1 MASDF
6 YKIYRLK
13 LQNLPVGE
21 NKLPI
26 YVYNTFLEESE
37 LVGEKIVNVKPA
49 CGDPSKYIYLK
60 YLSSDGQ
67 YRFCKFESVYTESDE
82 NEINGQVG
90 KMSSSFT
97 SAQGDK
103 YTIGYNTTRTISCKT
118 IVKKDEYEEYMNL
131 LRSPRV
137 YMQKDT
143 AELDDYDRNWILVTV
158 EGQGNTLYT
167 KKSSQSFSITITLP
181 TIQNIRM

>member
-26 YVYNTFLEESE
+26 YVYNTFLEESS
-37 LVGEKIVNVKPA
+37 LIGEKVVTVKPA
-49 CGDPSKYIYLK
+49 CEDPTKYIYLK

-67 YRFCKFESVYTESDE
+67 YRYCKFDNVYTVADS
-82 NEINGQVG
+82 NEINGQVS
-90 KMSSSFT
+90 KLSNSFT

-103 YTIGYNTTRTISCKT
+103 YTIGYSTTRTISCKT
-118 IVKKDEYEEYMNL
+118 IVRNDEYEEYMNL

-137 YMQKDT
+137 YMQKD
-143 AELDDYDRNWILVTV
+143 AELDDFDKNWILVTV
-158 EGQGNTLYT
+158 EGSNTLFT
-167 KKSSQSFSITITLP
+167 KKSSQVFSVTITLP

>member
-13 LQNLPVGE
+13 LQNLPAGQTRI
-21 NKLPI
+21 PM

-37 LVGEKIVNVKPA
+37 LIGEKIINVKPA

-67 YRFCKFESVYTESDE
+67 YRFCKLERIYTSAEQNDSL
-82 NEINGQVG
+82 GKVS
-90 KMSSSFT
+90 KMSTSFT

-103 YTIGYNTTRTISCKT
+103 YNIGYKTTKMITCRTT
-118 IVKKDEYEEYMNL
+118 VKNDEFVEYLNL
-131 LRSPRV
+131 LRSPMV
-137 YMQKDT
+137 YLQKDE
-143 AELDDYDRNWILVTV
+143 ELSDYDSNWILVTV
-158 EGQGNTLYT
+158 SGENVMQN
-167 KKSSQSFSITITLP
+167 KKSAQSFNVTITLP
-181 TIQNIRM
+181 AIQNIRM